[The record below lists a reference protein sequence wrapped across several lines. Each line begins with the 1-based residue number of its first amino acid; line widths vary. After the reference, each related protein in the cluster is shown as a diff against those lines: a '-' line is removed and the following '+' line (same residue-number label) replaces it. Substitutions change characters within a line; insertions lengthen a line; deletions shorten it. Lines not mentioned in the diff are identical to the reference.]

1 MPDATDHYFSD
12 RPGSP
17 EDRRPATVRLGGR
30 QLQVLTAGGV
40 FANGRV
46 DTGTQ
51 VLLRTVDAG
60 ALDADVLDLG
70 CGWGPIALTMA
81 LGAPTAR
88 VWAIDV
94 NPRAVELTRVNATA
108 AGLDGIRAVAPEE
121 VPDDVTFTA
130 IWSNPPI
137 RIGKPAL
144 HGLLGTW
151 LGRLAPGG
159 TASLV
164 VQRHLG
170 ADSLQRW
177 ISEELG
183 MPTRRLASAKGFR
196 VLRVSR

>member
-1 MPDATDHYFSD
+1 MPDPTDHYFSD

-30 QLQVLTAGGV
+30 ELDVVTAGGV
-40 FANGRV
+40 FAHGRV

-60 ALDADVLDLG
+60 GLDGDVLDLG
-70 CGWGPIALTMA
+70 CGWGPIALAMA
-81 LGAPTAR
+81 MGSPAAR
-88 VWAIDV
+88 VWAVDV
-94 NPRAVELTRVNATA
+94 NPRAVELTHANATR
-108 AGLDGIRAVAPEE
+108 AGLDGIRAVTPDE
-121 VPDDVTFTA
+121 VPEHVTFTA

-137 RIGKPAL
+137 RVGKAAL
-144 HGLLGTW
+144 HELLTTW
-151 LGRLAPGG
+151 FGRLAPGG

-177 ISEELG
+177 IGDELG